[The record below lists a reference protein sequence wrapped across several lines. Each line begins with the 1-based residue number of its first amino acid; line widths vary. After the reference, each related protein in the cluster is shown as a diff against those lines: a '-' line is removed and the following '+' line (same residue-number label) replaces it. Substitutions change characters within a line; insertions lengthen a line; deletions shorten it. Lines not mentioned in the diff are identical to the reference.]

1 MIMFSL
7 LIKKN
12 LHILTNLVKTKLFK
26 YLLMQFHNFKRFNNK
41 IQLLKL
47 IFIIISI
54 ILISQLNLDLILQ
67 K

>member
-41 IQLLKL
+41 IQSLKL

>member
-1 MIMFSL
+1 MIMFNL

-26 YLLMQFHNFKRFNNK
+26 YLLMQFHNFKRFNSK
-41 IQLLKL
+41 TQLLKL